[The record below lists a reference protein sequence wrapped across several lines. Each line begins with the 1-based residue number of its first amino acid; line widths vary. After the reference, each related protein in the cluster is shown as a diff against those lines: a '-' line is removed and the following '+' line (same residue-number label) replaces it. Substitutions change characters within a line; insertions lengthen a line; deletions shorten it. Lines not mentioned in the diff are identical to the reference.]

1 MYPFWTMTTNI
12 EIRNPE
18 FMDSEALLI
27 DPKFATTMSGNIR
40 SRITTPA
47 PTKLTLKFTAISRR
61 KAIETQAFIELSAGD
76 WVRYIDF
83 NGVSWKGKITTE
95 PFEIITTQ
103 RGLGSEPRKEYCDM
117 ELVFEG
123 SRL

>member
-1 MYPFWTMTTNI
+1 MTTNI